1 MMQIR
6 PFLDDD
12 FLLDNDV
19 ARSLYHDYAAQQ
31 PIIDYHN
38 HLSPADV
45 AQDRIFDSITDLW
58 IEGDH
63 YKWRAMRTSGVGEQ
77 YITGQATV
85 KEKFDKWAEIV
96 PKTIRNP
103 LFHWTHLELRRYF
116 DIDLLL
122 SPSTSDKIYE
132 RTNELTRSSEFS
144 ARSLLHKMNV
154 EVICTTDDPCSD
166 LSDHK
171 SYAKEG
177 DGLHMSMTFRPD
189 NILSIEKNYFLDYMQ
204 QLEKAA
210 DIEISN
216 FTRLKEGLVKRLNY
230 FHGAGC
236 RLSDHGLSYLYAR
249 DYSDGEVDLIFRK
262 VRGGEKVSPV
272 EIEKYKSAILLWLCE
287 QYADRGWVQ
296 QFHLGPLRN
305 NNHVMFNSIGSDTG
319 FDSIGAFNQ
328 AQPMVTFLN
337 KLNNDGKLTKTIL
350 YNLNPKDS
358 EVFVTMAGNFNEEGV
373 IGKVQYGAAWWY
385 LDQKDGIEE
394 QLKIL
399 SNFGLLSSFV
409 GMLTDSRS
417 LLSFPRH
424 EYYRRILCNL
434 IGRDVHHGELPHDI
448 QWLGGIVKDLCYQN
462 AKKYFRNL
470 GLPKT

>member
-63 YKWRAMRTSGVGEQ
+63 YKWRAMRTAGVAEHF
-77 YITGQATV
+77 ITGSAKPEQ
-85 KEKFDKWAEIV
+85 KFKKWAEIV

-103 LFHWTHLELRRYF
+103 LFHWTHMELRRYF
-116 DIDLLL
+116 DSDLLL
-122 SPSTSDKIYE
+122 TPATADEVFSH
-132 RTNELTRSSEFS
+132 TNRLVKTRAYS
-144 ARSLLHKMNV
+144 ARNLLRRMNV
-154 EVICTTDDPCSD
+154 EVICTTDDPSSD

-171 SYAKEG
+171 SFAKDG
-177 DGLHMSMTFRPD
+177 DDLVMSMTFRPD
-189 NILSIEKNYFLDYMQ
+189 NILSIEKESFQTYLH
-204 QLEKAA
+204 QLEKASDQNITNLTSLKDA
-210 DIEISN
+210 LTS
-216 FTRLKEGLVKRLNY
+216 RLDY
-230 FHGAGC
+230 FHDAGC
-236 RLSDHGLSYLYAR
+236 RLSDHGLSHLYAS
-249 DYSDGEVDLIFRK
+249 DYSDAEVDRIFRK
-262 VRGGEKVSPV
+262 VRSGEKVSPE
-272 EIEKYKSAILLWLCE
+272 EIDKYKSAILLWLCE
-287 QYADRGWVQ
+287 QYADRDWVQ

-305 NNHVMFNSIGSDTG
+305 NNQLMFNSIGPDTG
-319 FDSIGAFNQ
+319 FDSIGDFNQ
-328 AQPMVTFLN
+328 AQHMVTFLN
-337 KLNNDGKLTKTIL
+337 KLNNNGKLTKTIL

-373 IGKVQYGAAWWY
+373 RGKVQYGAAWWY

-394 QLKIL
+394 QLKVL

-424 EYYRRILCNL
+424 EYFRRILCNM
-434 IGRDVHHGELPHDI
+434 IGKDVHEGQLPHDMK
-448 QWLGGIVKDLCYQN
+448 WLSEVIKDLCYRN
-462 AKKYFRNL
+462 AKSYFDFNYAV
-470 GLPKT
+470 